1 MNIKM
6 KDSNLKDIREVKEF
20 LENSEGMEFEK
31 IDRKEAYEWI
41 EGILKKFDYLV
52 CRKKHKTIIK
62 RYINKVTG
70 YSRKQITNLIAKFR
84 DTGEIKR
91 EEYERHKFEKK
102 YTSNDIRLLANTTEK
117 HEYPNG
123 ASIKCILKRMAEV
136 YGQEKYK
143 RLSGISVS
151 HIYNLRKTDVFRWT
165 VTYYQGTK
173 KSKAVGIGKREKP
186 QPKGRPGFIRV
197 DSVEQGSTR
206 AGGGVYHVDTVDE
219 KTQFQVVGS
228 LPSLKKKHMVPLLL
242 KIIKQY
248 PFKIINFHADNGSE
262 YINQYVAKL
271 LNELLIELTKSR
283 PRHTNDNALAETKHT
298 VIRKWIGYGYIAK
311 KHAVDLNKFYFNYF
325 NEYLNFH
332 KPCAFPVEKI
342 DKKGKVRKKY
352 PQECYKTPYEKFK
365 SLPDAGKYLKEGVTF
380 EQLDKIAM
388 RCTDNEMAEKVQD
401 SRDELFDKIRSAA

>member
-1 MNIKM
+1 M
-6 KDSNLKDIREVKEF
+6 KDSNLKDIKEVEAF
-20 LENSEGMEFEK
+20 LGKSEGMEFEK
-31 IDRKEAYEWI
+31 IDRKDAYKWI

-62 RYINKVTG
+62 KYINKMTG

-91 EEYERHKFEKK
+91 EGYERHKFEKK
-102 YTSNDIRLLANTTEK
+102 YSSDDIRLLAHTMEL
-117 HEYPNG
+117 HSYPNG
-123 ASIKCILKRMAEV
+123 AVVKQILKREAEK

-143 RLSGISVS
+143 RLSEISVS
-151 HIYNLRKTDVFRWT
+151 HIYNLRKTDIFRWS

-173 KSKAVGIGKREKP
+173 KSNKAVGIGQREKP
-186 QPKGRPGFIRV
+186 QPTGRPGFIRV

-219 KTQFQVVGS
+219 ETQFQVVGS
-228 LPSLKKKHMVPLLL
+228 LPSLKKEHMVPLLL
-242 KIIKQY
+242 KIIKKY
-248 PFKIINFHADNGSE
+248 PFMIINFHADNGSE
-262 YINQYVAKL
+262 YINQYVARL

-283 PRHTNDNALAETKHT
+283 PRHTNDNALAETKNT

-311 KHAVDLNKFYFNYF
+311 KHASDLNKFYFSCF

-332 KPCAFPVEKI
+332 KPCAFPVEEI

-352 PQECYKTPYEKFK
+352 PQECYKTPYEKLK
-365 SLPDAGKYLKEGVTF
+365 SLPDAKKYLKEGVSF
-380 EQLDKIAM
+380 EELDKIAM
-388 RCTDNEMAEKVQD
+388 RCTDNEMAEKVQAAR
-401 SRDELFDKIRSAA
+401 SELFDKIKSAA